1 MYGSS
6 YSAYKPTGTIPKK
19 ASGIPRSLANSR
31 ETSPTRGAV
40 VKRNLYTTTN
50 TSRRPERPP
59 LNAGRPVLAAKIL
72 QQSREAENALAGAL
86 SPSDDADLSSD
97 YARLA
102 LGRKISRDESDESEA
117 SSVCSDR
124 SFDSFRRGNDVGSLR
139 FSSHEIISNQIII
152 FFPTELRL
160 ERVP

>member
-40 VKRNLYTTTN
+40 VKRNLYPTN
-50 TSRRPERPP
+50 TPRRTERPP

-72 QQSREAENALAGAL
+72 QQSREAETALAGAL

-97 YARLA
+97 YSRLA

-124 SFDSFRRGNDVGSLR
+124 SFDSLRRGNDVG
-139 FSSHEIISNQIII
+139 
-152 FFPTELRL
+152 FPNGSFL
-160 ERVP
+160 

>member
-1 MYGSS
+1 MYGS

-40 VKRNLYTTTN
+40 VKRNIYTASTP
-50 TSRRPERPP
+50 RRPDRPP
-59 LNAGRPVLAAKIL
+59 LNTARPVLAAKIL
-72 QQSREAENALAGAL
+72 QQSREAETALAGVL
-86 SPSDDADLSSD
+86 SPDDADLSSD
-97 YARLA
+97 YSKLS

-124 SFDSFRRGNDVGSLR
+124 SFDSFRRGNDVS
-139 FSSHEIISNQIII
+139 F
-152 FFPTELRL
+152 
-160 ERVP
+160 